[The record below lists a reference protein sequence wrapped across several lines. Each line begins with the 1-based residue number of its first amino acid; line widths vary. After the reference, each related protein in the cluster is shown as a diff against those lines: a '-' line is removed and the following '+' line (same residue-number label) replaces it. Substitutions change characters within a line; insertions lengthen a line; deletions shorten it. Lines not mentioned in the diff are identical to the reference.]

1 MNLKES
7 IKRILREETDI
18 PLKIRRRILPKL
30 IENAFQ
36 TALDGNTMLK
46 TKPGSMLHKASFI
59 TFANFVI
66 DDMVEYMEDQIN
78 MDGNS
83 YYYGNDDAYIEEVRN
98 PLLKHYGDRI
108 KKRYDDIVGG
118 DVFESVLEETNI
130 PLQVKRRING
140 DSLAELIHDIKSLI
154 DSGYDESDAIYD
166 TVRQF
171 IASKQFKLN
180 NDSEQSYWDSYIEV
194 EEPLVDYLKSK
205 LNIRESVLREETE
218 EYKVKLV
225 TNIIYTLYDNISF
238 IKQSTFNGKPLLI
251 IYFDSDDTAANIES
265 WFDEKISR
273 DIEEW
278 TSGNIVVCPDW
289 IFNWDS
295 RKKNADVF
303 INTELIKY
311 DNLGNVVN
319 ESILREEMSSMM
331 RRIFR
336 RVDPE
341 KMDGIFGE
349 GLDTMTTRYIQNQHN
364 WHAMNLDK
372 FKSGIVSYV
381 IVDLC
386 MKYSDVCFGAG
397 DFYNQVW
404 EFLLSHYSDVMEER
418 WNEIMSG
425 EVNESVL
432 KEDRK
437 AKETISDLVKEFGL
451 IKTSDMV
458 GLSISQIVKVTNI
471 PIDSDTANQILV
483 EMMNNDELKTKYKD
497 FNIHASSNDVFY
509 WEAMVKTGHFH
520 DDMIENITVAA
531 TPFWDGVKYTPVE
544 IEWYTLLNYYGVT
557 VYETS
562 GEGNFYKELKHQ
574 TNFESVDELLNW
586 YEEFY
591 LPEVYNMVMNTL
603 LPKMHKLVDYEI
615 KQRG

>member
-1 MNLKES
+1 MGTQFGSPFFYILGIYYSMNLQENISTQLKRRTHLLDRVIDNLLPNMYPCDYNSSDHFVTGVLDEIIWFLVDVEELRGVERTDIDDYIFDYKYDEITNYFNERCGDTKKDNLQES

-18 PLKIRRRILPKL
+18 PLKIRRRLLPKL

-59 TFANFVI
+59 KFANFVI

-205 LNIRESVLREETE
+205 LNIRESVLREE
-218 EYKVKLV
+218 
-225 TNIIYTLYDNISF
+225 
-238 IKQSTFNGKPLLI
+238 
-251 IYFDSDDTAANIES
+251 
-265 WFDEKISR
+265 
-273 DIEEW
+273 
-278 TSGNIVVCPDW
+278 
-289 IFNWDS
+289 
-295 RKKNADVF
+295 
-303 INTELIKY
+303 
-311 DNLGNVVN
+311 
-319 ESILREEMSSMM
+319 MSSMM

-349 GLDTMTTRYIQNQHN
+349 GLDTMTTRYIQNKHN
-364 WHAMNLDK
+364 WTAMNLDK

-497 FNIHASSNDVFY
+497 FNIHASSNGVFF

-544 IEWYTLLNYYGVT
+544 LDWFTLFNYYGVT

-562 GEGNFYKELKHQ
+562 GEGNFFKELKHQ

-591 LPEVYNMVMNTL
+591 LPEVYNLVMNTL